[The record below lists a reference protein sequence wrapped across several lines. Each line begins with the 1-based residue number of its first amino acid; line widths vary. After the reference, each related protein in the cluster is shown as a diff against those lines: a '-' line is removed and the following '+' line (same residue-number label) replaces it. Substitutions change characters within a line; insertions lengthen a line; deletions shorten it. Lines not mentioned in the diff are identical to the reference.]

1 MPEFLNPFPGLVP
14 RKMSLSELVRALR
27 LDLAAE
33 LEAVHLY
40 VSHAEAAEDELAK
53 KVLLDIADEER
64 QHAGEFLALI
74 KRLAPEEAGLLEA
87 GALEVQQMAAEV
99 AGGQAAEEAG
109 QPKGKTDE
117 PTATKRG
124 DAPAAPRSIGSLR

>member
-14 RKMSLSELVRALR
+14 RKMSLSELIRALR

-74 KRLAPEEAGLLEA
+74 KRLAPEEAGFLEA
-87 GALEVQQMAAEV
+87 GGLEVQQMAAELHGGA
-99 AGGQAAEEAG
+99 AGSSPSAG
-109 QPKGKTDE
+109 ETGKPDE
-117 PTATKRG
+117 PTTT
-124 DAPAAPRSIGSLR
+124 IGSLR